1 MVYSAN
7 LHDLSQ
13 QFGIPGRAQVVAGN
27 NGLPKVQISTERATA
42 EMYLHGAHVTSWR
55 PTHSQEIIFLSK
67 QSRWQDGRA
76 IRGGVPI
83 CFPWFGDKKDDPT
96 APAHGFARSRAWTL
110 QTIEERAGNIEV
122 GMLLQSDEETKR
134 FWPFD
139 FQLTHL
145 ATFGTNLRMELLV
158 KNTGNRS
165 FRFEEAL
172 HTYYQVGDV
181 RRIQIQGLEES
192 DYLDKTDAYQEKLQ
206 SGVLSIAGETDRV
219 YVNTISAVE
228 VSDPALSRTIRT
240 CKESSHTT
248 VIWNPW
254 QQKAKALGDLG
265 NDEWTEM
272 VCVEVS
278 NVNGAA
284 IELQPGQEHRMCS
297 EVSVEN
303 LKTS

>member
-1 MVYSAN
+1 M
-7 LHDLSQ
+7 
-13 QFGIPGRAQVVAGN
+13 
-27 NGLPKVQISTERATA
+27 
-42 EMYLHGAHVTSWR
+42 
-55 PTHSQEIIFLSK
+55 
-67 QSRWQDGRA
+67 
-76 IRGGVPI
+76 
-83 CFPWFGDKKDDPT
+83 
-96 APAHGFARSRAWTL
+96 
-110 QTIEERAGNIEV
+110 

-192 DYLDKTDAYQEKLQ
+192 DYLDKTDAYQEKLH